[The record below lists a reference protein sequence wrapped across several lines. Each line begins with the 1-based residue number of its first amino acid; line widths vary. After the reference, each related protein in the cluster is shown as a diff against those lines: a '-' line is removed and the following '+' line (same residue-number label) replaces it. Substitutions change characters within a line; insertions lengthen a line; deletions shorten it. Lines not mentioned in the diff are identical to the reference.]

1 MSFIEI
7 RRSEMPVRILIE
19 TIEPEPF
26 GLITVLA
33 VLAERPDAQR
43 RAAAR
48 VEGSVFDSEGEVL
61 PLPGPEIRHDE
72 SLAGVGASWPIVNAM
87 FPLHAGGRPIGQD
100 GRACGWG
107 QFGDVD
113 SD

>member
-1 MSFIEI
+1 MNFIEI
-7 RRSEMPVRILIE
+7 RRGEMPVRILIE

-26 GLITVLA
+26 GLMA
-33 VLAERPDAQR
+33 VLVERPYAQR

-48 VEGSVFDSEGEVL
+48 VEGSVFDSEGESL
-61 PLPGPEIRHDE
+61 PLPGPEIRHGE
-72 SLAGVGASWPIVNAM
+72 TLAGVGASWPIANAM
-87 FPLHAGGRPIGQD
+87 FPSHAGGRPIGQD

-107 QFGDVD
+107 QFGDVG